1 VRSPQLVL
9 LLVATTV
16 ALGAG
21 PKKPPPNEDETPS
34 WEPQPDSNQDDDP
47 CPTTPPY
54 GWRLEVG
61 YATSKKA
68 GEALAAAQEK
78 ARTQLLDKACAG
90 VSELRCTSI
99 ARHIAP
105 WKNGHWDKKQQSACH
120 AMAIEETV
128 LKQYEKEIEQ
138 LRANLS
144 HLATSTVTRNGG
156 VLLSIEPPTWASGC
170 IAGDLGASIANRLR
184 NHIGKHA
191 SNTRL
196 VPQGSKNPRANSL
209 RITLTP
215 TSDRVTVSAGLHL
228 AGKEVALP
236 LPGFDFRI
244 DLFNVQPD
252 EVGACRGDE
261 ALGLKDGERLGKGG
275 LRVIVEVPTKDGLV
289 CEGATVEP
297 KIQVNQPAKVQVYS
311 VGRDGTSYAIWPP
324 PGGNGL
330 VNDEVSLGETQMV
343 SMPDQGDETLVAIAV
358 PATGSFGLTEGWTG
372 FCKVKGSFGPMSYP
386 EDAAVGAS
394 TYMVLPNGARGCPNI
409 PPIDKTQLE
418 QALQYAPLCG
428 G

>member
-1 VRSPQLVL
+1 MRSPQLVL

-244 DLFNVQPD
+244 DLFNL
-252 EVGACRGDE
+252 E
-261 ALGLKDGERLGKGG
+261 
-275 LRVIVEVPTKDGLV
+275 
-289 CEGATVEP
+289 
-297 KIQVNQPAKVQVYS
+297 
-311 VGRDGTSYAIWPP
+311 
-324 PGGNGL
+324 
-330 VNDEVSLGETQMV
+330 
-343 SMPDQGDETLVAIAV
+343 
-358 PATGSFGLTEGWTG
+358 SFY
-372 FCKVKGSFGPMSYP
+372 FFASF
-386 EDAAVGAS
+386 
-394 TYMVLPNGARGCPNI
+394 
-409 PPIDKTQLE
+409 Q
-418 QALQYAPLCG
+418 
-428 G
+428 